1 MKYVDQTVLHTL
13 LFIGDL
19 QKKGIDVVYHTIEDD
34 YASISIWCWG
44 MGCKKHRP
52 NNYSFGYYRS
62 QRNGNYP
69 FMVHQFTRYPQIGLS
84 VSQSC
89 PIDNNTFCHD

>member
-1 MKYVDQTVLHTL
+1 
-13 LFIGDL
+13 
-19 QKKGIDVVYHTIEDD
+19 
-34 YASISIWCWG
+34 

>member
-34 YASISIWCWG
+34 YASISI
-44 MGCKKHRP
+44 
-52 NNYSFGYYRS
+52 
-62 QRNGNYP
+62 
-69 FMVHQFTRYPQIGLS
+69 
-84 VSQSC
+84 
-89 PIDNNTFCHD
+89 